1 MAQSSVASCG
11 GVAAGSPAAAASGLG
26 SEAAAASGLGSEA
39 AAALG
44 SEAAAAF
51 GLGSVRAGLRLA
63 RLLIAMRSSA
73 VLARRNTPSDPSFSE
88 SDPGC

>member
-11 GVAAGSPAAAASGLG
+11 GMAAGSPAAAASG
-26 SEAAAASGLGSEA
+26 
-39 AAALG
+39 LG

-63 RLLIAMRSSA
+63 RLLIAMPKQAAGA
-73 VLARRNTPSDPSFSE
+73 VLARRNTPIHGF
-88 SDPGC
+88 